1 MEPHWQSERAQ
12 LPRNMIENTMFEE
25 EPDAVDLAKDSRLH
39 PLEHDKI
46 EYEPHSSRLMVR
58 GLDEHDLD
66 DDEEDYESSVRLLGK
81 SFMNRSSNFRN
92 NVSGMYNRDSCSLPI
107 RRTLLVGAFV
117 IVIILS
123 ISMVVYFL
131 PKCTFTKEGCHKLNM
146 TSALIYPLATN
157 GQVFPWPKMR
167 LPKAV
172 VPMHYDLT
180 LHPNLTTLNFTGSV
194 HISLR
199 IMEDTNNIT
208 LHSSG
213 LKITVA
219 TITPEGT
226 SHPKNVQVLEYPPHK
241 QIAIKVNP
249 MLTKEGKYVLYLKY
263 SANLSDNLSGFF
275 KGTYQDQNK
284 RRILAATQFKPFF
297 ARSAFPCFDEP
308 AFNATYVIRIIRE
321 ADHISLSSMPKDS
334 TSTVADGLYQDTF
347 MKSFKM
353 STYLVAFVVADL
365 TNVSCNARDGTLV
378 SVYAVPG
385 KRDQMKYPLEVAKKL
400 LNFFESFFNI
410 SYSLKKLDLV
420 ALPVFQKDAAES
432 WGLIN
437 FQEMALLC
445 KEETASVRDKQMI
458 VRGIAHELA
467 HQWFGNLVTLE
478 WWNDLWLK
486 EGFATLMEEIS
497 VKKVFPE
504 LQGIDEFQYF
514 HFVTLREDSMNSSH
528 PLSNPVE
535 TFEQIEEMFDFISF
549 QKGAS
554 VLMMLKNLLNETIF
568 QQGIR
573 QYLKEHMYQKTK
585 IEDFWNSISKV
596 GNVDLN
602 VKEIM
607 ETWTRQTG
615 YPVVTVKLDTTASQ
629 IHLNQTRF
637 LRTSHSLNSSSSSYY
652 SHLWHIPL
660 TYITSSCTDYEQPK
674 CIKKWLLKNKTDT
687 IDLKDP
693 NVTWV
698 KFNINSSG
706 YYIVEYDKS
715 NTEKLMG
722 LLQTNHEA
730 LSDHD
735 RADLIYNAFLLAS
748 VGNTSIKKVL
758 NMTSYFKQEASAMPL
773 FEFLRLFY
781 NIYKLVQIRGDFT
794 ISNRIK
800 DYIFDIFGQLIDQ
813 QTWSSNGSISERQ
826 LRSQLLTVA
835 CDLNYDTCVQNASDL
850 FDKWMNS
857 SDFSV
862 LPSDLAET
870 IVTVGARTVKG
881 WTFMRQ
887 MYNHLQSVADQ
898 RKILKAMA
906 KTNNADHLLWLMYNS
921 LNDDAI
927 KIQELPCILDI
938 SCISLS
944 GCLLAWDFV
953 KKNWEELIKKFDLGL
968 SDFQIIVIGTASK
981 FSTKTHLLEVRTFFD
996 SVTDKSSQPQFIR
1009 MALDII
1015 QVNIQWM
1022 ERNFKIL
1029 ENL

>member
-1 MEPHWQSERAQ
+1 MEPHLRSERAQ

-25 EPDAVDLAKDSRLH
+25 EPNIVDLAKDSRLH
-39 PLEHDKI
+39 PLEPDKI

-58 GLDEHDLD
+58 GLDEQDLD

-81 SFMNRSSNFRN
+81 SFMNRSSNHRN
-92 NVSGMYNRDSCSLPI
+92 NVSGMYNHHLCSLPI
-107 RRTLLVGAFV
+107 GRTFLIGVFV
-117 IVIILS
+117 VVIILS

-131 PKCTFTKEGCHKLNM
+131 PKCTFTREGCHKLNM

-172 VPMHYDLT
+172 VPVHYDLT
-180 LHPNLTTLNFTGSV
+180 LHPNLTTLKFTGSV
-194 HISLR
+194 HISLL

-213 LKITVA
+213 LKITAA
-219 TITPEGT
+219 TITLEGT
-226 SHPKNVQVLEYPPHK
+226 SHPKNVQVLEYPLHK
-241 QIAIKVNP
+241 QIAIKFNP
-249 MLTKEGKYVLYLKY
+249 MLTKGEKYVLNLKY
-263 SANLSDNLSGFF
+263 SANLSDHLSGFF
-275 KGTYQDQNK
+275 KGTYQDKNK
-284 RRILAATQFKPFF
+284 TRIFAATQFKPFF

-308 AFNATYVIRIIRE
+308 AFKATFVIRIIRE
-321 ADHISLSSMPKDS
+321 ADHISLSNMPKGS
-334 TSTVADGLYQDTF
+334 TSTIVNGLYQDTF

-365 TNVSCNARDGTLV
+365 RSINYSTTDGTLV

-385 KRDQMKYPLEVAKKL
+385 KTDQMKYPLELAVKL
-400 LNFFESFFNI
+400 LNFSESFFNI

-420 ALPVFQKDAAES
+420 ALPVFEKEATEN

-437 FQEMALLC
+437 FREMALLC
-445 KEETASVRDKQMI
+445 KEETASVRDKQTI
-458 VRGIAHELA
+458 ARLIAHELA

-478 WWNDLWLK
+478 WWNNLWLK
-486 EGFATLMEEIS
+486 EGFATLMEKIS
-497 VKKVFPE
+497 LKKVLPE
-504 LQGIDEFQYF
+504 LQRIDQFQYF
-514 HFVTLREDSMNSSH
+514 HLVTLMEDSMNSSH

-535 TFEQIEEMFDFISF
+535 TFEQIEEMFDFISY
-549 QKGAS
+549 QKGAL
-554 VLMMLKNLLNETIF
+554 VLMMLRNLLNETIF

-573 QYLKEHMYQKTK
+573 QYLKEHMYQSTK
-585 IEDFWNSISKV
+585 IEDFWNSMSKV

-602 VKEIM
+602 VKELM

-615 YPVVTVKLDTTASQ
+615 YPVVTVKLDTTANK
-629 IHLNQTRF
+629 IHLSQARF
-637 LRTSHSLNSSSSSYY
+637 LRTSHSLNSSSSYY

-660 TYITSSCTDYEQPK
+660 TYITSSCADYKQPK

-698 KFNINSSG
+698 KFNVNRNG
-706 YYIVEYDKS
+706 YYIVEYDKR
-715 NTEKLMG
+715 NTEELMG
-722 LLQTNHEA
+722 LLRTNHKV
-730 LSDHD
+730 LSDWD
-735 RADLIYNAFLLAS
+735 RADLINNAFLLAS
-748 VGNTSIKKVL
+748 VENSSIRTVL
-758 NMTSYFKQEASAMPL
+758 NMTSYLKQEASAMPIY
-773 FEFLRLFY
+773 EFLHLFY
-781 NIYKLVQIRGDFT
+781 SIYELVQIRGDFT

-800 DYIFDIFGQLIDQ
+800 DYIFDIFGHLIDQ
-813 QTWSSNGSISERQ
+813 QTWSNNGSTSERQ
-826 LRSQLLTVA
+826 LRSLLLSVA

-850 FDKWMNS
+850 FGKWMNS

-870 IVTVGARTVKG
+870 IFSVGARTDEG
-881 WTFMRQ
+881 WAFMHRIV
-887 MYNHLQSVADQ
+887 NHLQSGADQ
-898 RKILKAMA
+898 RKILRAMA
-906 KTNNADHLLWLMYNS
+906 KTKNADHLIWLMYNS

-927 KIQELPCILDI
+927 KIQELPYILDV
-938 SCISLS
+938 SCTSLS
-944 GCLLAWDFV
+944 RCLVAWDFV
-953 KKNWEELIKKFDLGL
+953 KKNWEELNKKFDLGSFHL
-968 SDFQIIVIGTASK
+968 QIIVIGTASK

-996 SVTDKSSQPQFIR
+996 SVIDKSSQPEFIQ
-1009 MALDII
+1009 MALDKI
-1015 QVNIQWM
+1015 QINIQWM